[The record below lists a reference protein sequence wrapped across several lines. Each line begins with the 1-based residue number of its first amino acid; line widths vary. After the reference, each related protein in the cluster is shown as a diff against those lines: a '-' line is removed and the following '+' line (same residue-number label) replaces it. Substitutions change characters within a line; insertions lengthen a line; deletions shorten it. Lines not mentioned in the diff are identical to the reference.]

1 MEIIAFERGIRCN
14 PPSSFPFE
22 SRRRPTEVRGLIYF
36 QSGSTP
42 RFIETHGFPRWRW
55 CCQKPAVEYVL
66 VARKR
71 LPPPLHPSPPNQR
84 GPIFFRQYWPSLYS
98 GRRRGGGGRG
108 PKNSCGFHVARRRN
122 NVDTGRVANPG
133 CSTRRLDYT
142 ADLSEAL
149 SALSPRTRRPHEIE
163 IYIPAAYP
171 KGGGGGGKRF
181 FRGRTTY
188 CDRIS
193 SSSGLSVASLFPFH
207 RGKIK
212 SYTREEGGSYDV
224 DLLKEERFFLFSCL
238 FSCFKIMRGILRER
252 DEIVIERK
260 KMRGFIDT

>member
-14 PPSSFPFE
+14 PPPFL
-22 SRRRPTEVRGLIYF
+22 SKVVQDRPKSEILIYF

-42 RFIETHGFPRWRW
+42 RFIETRTGFPFPSPLEGRW

-71 LPPPLHPSPPNQR
+71 LPPPPPPDQR

-108 PKNSCGFHVARRRN
+108 PKNSCGFHVARKRRRN

-142 ADLSEAL
+142 ADLSE
-149 SALSPRTRRPHEIE
+149 RHWVR
-163 IYIPAAYP
+163 
-171 KGGGGGGKRF
+171 
-181 FRGRTTY
+181 
-188 CDRIS
+188 
-193 SSSGLSVASLFPFH
+193 
-207 RGKIK
+207 
-212 SYTREEGGSYDV
+212 
-224 DLLKEERFFLFSCL
+224 
-238 FSCFKIMRGILRER
+238 
-252 DEIVIERK
+252 
-260 KMRGFIDT
+260 

>member
-171 KGGGGGGKRF
+171 KGEGEGERDSFAGAR
-181 FRGRTTY
+181 
-188 CDRIS
+188 RIAIEYPPPLVS
-193 SSSGLSVASLFPFH
+193 LSPLC
-207 RGKIK
+207 
-212 SYTREEGGSYDV
+212 
-224 DLLKEERFFLFSCL
+224 FLFIEEKL
-238 FSCFKIMRGILRER
+238 RVIREGRVDRMTLIYWRKRDFSYFLVYFLVLR
-252 DEIVIERK
+252 
-260 KMRGFIDT
+260 